1 MNTQAQTPEEN
12 DRPQKNKFQQE
23 VESMRAIRDKND
35 AEILKGSIDYQ
46 TKGLSQTTADLAEYG
61 ASIWQGDHLKADGTW
76 GSRAVVL
83 EVNGQYI
90 PGFETADHKID
101 LLTDGITSDPEKARE
116 VAESYHYHATYSGPE
131 ITPPEYLP
139 SVDKQPMEFIPLE
152 VPHEMAAENAPLE
165 ADHARDAEAEWLND
179 GEAMEPLPS
188 QPLFLSDDEF
198 VRDYGPTD
206 HEDFNREGANQT
218 EPELDDGGG
227 YDIDID

>member
-1 MNTQAQTPEEN
+1 MNSPVQTPEEN
-12 DRPQKNKFQQE
+12 NQPAKIQFQQE
-23 VESMRAIRDKND
+23 LDAKHAQRDQHE
-35 AEILKGSIDYQ
+35 AELLKGSIDYQ

-83 EVNGQYI
+83 EINGQYI

-131 ITPPEYLP
+131 LTPPEYLP

-152 VPHEMAAENAPLE
+152 VLHEMATENTLPE
-165 ADHARDAEAEWLND
+165 TDHARDAEAEWLND
-179 GEAMEPLPS
+179 GGDMEPLPAR
-188 QPLFLSDDEF
+188 EF

-206 HEDFNREGANQT
+206 LQDFNREGKNQT

-227 YDIDID
+227 YDID